1 MSLDQI
7 ILPDGQ
13 VITKTRRGRGHSYV
27 TSQGERVP
35 SVTTILGVVNKPG
48 LPNWASRMAAGFAIK
63 ETKQLIKDGN
73 VTIANLNALEE
84 RARKEHLRVR
94 DDAASIGIA
103 IHSVVE
109 ARLEGRVVEPSRE
122 VPEFVVR
129 NVDDFFTESLE
140 SFEVAYREEVV
151 AHPLPF
157 AGTLDAIL
165 KVGDKLILIDW
176 KTSSGVYPEMALQVA
191 AYAKAAKY
199 ALNVE
204 IDEAW
209 IIRFPKDD
217 NPAELVTANI
227 EFAWE
232 AFKAAAQLHYAIQRQ
247 AMLWED
253 F

>member
-1 MSLDQI
+1 MTDQI

-48 LPNWASRMAAGFAIK
+48 LPNWASRMAAADAIK
-63 ETKQLIKDGN
+63 QVKDAFKAGEQLS
-73 VTIANLNALEE
+73 IAQLNMFEE
-84 RARKEHLRVR
+84 HARKEHLRVR

-109 ARLEGRVVEPSRE
+109 ARLEGRIVEPSRE

-199 ALNVE
+199 ALGVV